1 VAAKVVEVKGMLVG
15 WKTMGHRA
23 CRGAMVG
30 CDAAA
35 PGGYPGQ
42 IDGPEPDAGSEE
54 MRVHVST
61 RRSRQC
67 WC

>member
-1 VAAKVVEVKGMLVG
+1 VAAKVVEVEGMLVR
-15 WKTMGHRA
+15 WKTTGHRV
-23 CRGAMVG
+23 RGGATVG

-42 IDGPEPDAGSEE
+42 IDGPEPDAGSKE
-54 MRVHVST
+54 MRAHAST
-61 RRSRQC
+61 RRGRRC